1 VAQNWPPPKR
11 GLTGTINCSCCAVP
25 LTCEPPLNP
34 PIVRSLILR
43 VAVSRQDLRQQGYN
57 VGDIP
62 EKEEDLIK
70 SVLNDPE
77 VLCSLPLI
85 PNPLTLSLI

>member
-1 VAQNWPPPKR
+1 MYVHCR
-11 GLTGTINCSCCAVP
+11 LV
-25 LTCEPPLNP
+25 LL
-34 PIVRSLILR
+34 
-43 VAVSRQDLRQQGYN
+43 QDLKQQGYN

-77 VLCSLPLI
+77 VRIYYSLA
-85 PNPLTLSLI
+85 SSFCV

>member
-1 VAQNWPPPKR
+1 MA
-11 GLTGTINCSCCAVP
+11 CM
-25 LTCEPPLNP
+25 
-34 PIVRSLILR
+34 
-43 VAVSRQDLRQQGYN
+43 QDLRQQGYN

-77 VLCSLPLI
+77 VPYIAHNLRCALPIMSRPSSRPAL
-85 PNPLTLSLI
+85 LTSRSARR